1 MKNIRNIVCFAFVA
15 GLALTACREDEQL
28 DLAGYPGTGIGM
40 GMVGEE
46 EPVQA
51 KMLRAS
57 YDSEGRLSV
66 DGELTRSYTFTLA
79 EASPEDLV
87 LALEPVAVNVPAE
100 KVELSAQEVRIPAG
114 YRTSEAV
121 EVKWLDEDFS
131 FAAPDSEAR
140 TYEIG
145 VRVAAMS
152 GHKPAFSGEQE
163 GKVVVEKEAY
173 LSTFRLEPA
182 GPVSFTRSYAQGK
195 ILNAE
200 PMRTTFRAVLDRPA
214 LAEIRIAIVSTG
226 IPEEFASTESIAP
239 AELVIPAG
247 AKSSDEAVW
256 TVEDDFLL
264 TSDQAGRY
272 PVVLAGELLGEDAT
286 VAPDEEGGL
295 EIDIVKETYTANLSL
310 VGPAGNAIEFRRNYS
325 GGVIVDEE
333 PMTVR
338 FKVQLDKAA
347 VEDVRIAISSEGLP
361 AAFAG
366 DETIAPQVLTIP
378 AGAAESEE
386 ATWTVTDDFLCT
398 NSDPEDYTIML
409 SVAPERDTPYITLVE
424 GASELTINVHKV
436 ANSFSQSLDKPEGFD
451 SWVHIKDIPSSNITS
466 NCSASYS
473 SFWSVLR
480 GSAYSYV
487 SAYANTYLDFDVDL
501 GEEKD
506 IIGFEVGG
514 YYDVSRY
521 KLPSLITVYSSADG
535 VNWSQ
540 MGEIPLAEM
549 NVLISYAYFSSPQRT
564 RYFKLTTPVNPGPG
578 VWYLGAFKLYTK

>member
-182 GPVSFTRSYAQGK
+182 GPVSFTR
-195 ILNAE
+195 
-200 PMRTTFRAVLDRPA
+200 RARFSMPSRCVR
-214 LAEIRIAIVSTG
+214 RSVRCSTVRRS
-226 IPEEFASTESIAP
+226 PRSASPSSRRVFP
-239 AELVIPAG
+239 
-247 AKSSDEAVW
+247 KSS
-256 TVEDDFLL
+256 LRR
-264 TSDQAGRY
+264 SR
-272 PVVLAGELLGEDAT
+272 
-286 VAPDEEGGL
+286 
-295 EIDIVKETYTANLSL
+295 SL
-310 VGPAGNAIEFRRNYS
+310 
-325 GGVIVDEE
+325 
-333 PMTVR
+333 
-338 FKVQLDKAA
+338 
-347 VEDVRIAISSEGLP
+347 
-361 AAFAG
+361 
-366 DETIAPQVLTIP
+366 PQ
-378 AGAAESEE
+378 
-386 ATWTVTDDFLCT
+386 
-398 NSDPEDYTIML
+398 
-409 SVAPERDTPYITLVE
+409 
-424 GASELTINVHKV
+424 
-436 ANSFSQSLDKPEGFD
+436 
-451 SWVHIKDIPSSNITS
+451 SW
-466 NCSASYS
+466 
-473 SFWSVLR
+473 
-480 GSAYSYV
+480 
-487 SAYANTYLDFDVDL
+487 
-501 GEEKD
+501 
-506 IIGFEVGG
+506 
-514 YYDVSRY
+514 
-521 KLPSLITVYSSADG
+521 
-535 VNWSQ
+535 
-540 MGEIPLAEM
+540 
-549 NVLISYAYFSSPQRT
+549 
-564 RYFKLTTPVNPGPG
+564 
-578 VWYLGAFKLYTK
+578 